1 MNEVHTPA
9 PALRLYGADISFFS
23 AKVRAYLRWKG
34 LPFEEVS
41 ANRDVYRHTIIPHIG
56 FPVIPV
62 VHTPE
67 GTWLQ
72 DSTDII
78 EALEAQH
85 PEPSVQPPGAVQQL
99 VVRMLELLGDEWL
112 LLPAMHYR
120 WHHNRDWAIQAFG
133 ALAMPEGSEADQRMA
148 GERSAGPFAQAAEL
162 LGAEPAMHAAVE
174 QAYLGLLQ
182 ELNAH
187 FELHRFA
194 LGDRASV
201 ADFALYGPLYAHLY
215 RDPASGAI
223 MKQHAPWVVR
233 WIERLSTAPNH
244 PLSTFPANDQIP
256 ETLLP
261 ILARQMREQLPDLME
276 TANRFQA
283 WLTRNPGAPVPR
295 VIGKHAFE
303 LEGQTGQRITRPY
316 ALWMLQRARE
326 SYLATSGNDRARA
339 DQLLEQVGGT
349 AFGQF
354 EDPPAL
360 RRDGMSVAL
369 VVS

>member
-1 MNEVHTPA
+1 MNDVHTPS
-9 PALRLYGADISFFS
+9 PALRLYGADISYFS

-34 LPFEEVS
+34 LPFEEVH
-41 ANRDVYRHTIIPHIG
+41 ANRDVYRHTIIPRIG

-67 GTWLQ
+67 GAWLQ

-78 EALEAQH
+78 DTLESQH
-85 PEPSVQPPGAVQQL
+85 PDPSIQPPGAVQQL
-99 VVRMLELLGDEWL
+99 VARLLELLGDEWL

-133 ALAMPEGSEADQRMA
+133 ALAMPEGSEAEQRSA

-182 ELNAH
+182 ELNTH
-187 FELHRFA
+187 FEQHPFA
-194 LGDRASV
+194 LGAHASV
-201 ADFALYGPLYAHLY
+201 ADFGLYGPLYAHLY

-223 MKQHAPWVVR
+223 MKQRAPAVVR
-233 WIERLSTAPNH
+233 WIERLSAAPVQ
-244 PLSTFPANDQIP
+244 PLAAFPATGQIP

-261 ILARQMREQLPDLME
+261 ILARQMREQLPDLTE
-276 TANRFQA
+276 TAHRFQA
-283 WLTRNPGAPVPR
+283 WLTLNPDEPVPR
-295 VIGKHAFE
+295 VIGKHAFR

-326 SYLATSGNDRARA
+326 TYLATRGDGRVAA
-339 DQLLEQVGGT
+339 DQLLDQVGGD
-349 AFGQF
+349 AFRRF
-354 EDPPAL
+354 EDPPPL

-369 VVS
+369 VSA